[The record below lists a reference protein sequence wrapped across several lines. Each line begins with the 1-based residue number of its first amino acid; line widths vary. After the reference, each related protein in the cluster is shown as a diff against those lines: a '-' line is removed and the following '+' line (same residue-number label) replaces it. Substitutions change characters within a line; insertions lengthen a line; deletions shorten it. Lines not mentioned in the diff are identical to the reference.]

1 MMIGNKTKK
10 AIKIIMSIILLIPIV
25 FYFIIYFG
33 FSPIFWT
40 KQGPFH
46 RASLVNVVHDNTIVI
61 SPYNNENI
69 YCRYG
74 HIVSLDKEKEINIKV
89 KPYNL
94 FSHNGKL
101 YGVKTVTYTKDDET
115 FLLDEN
121 YSVIKSYDDPIE
133 AIIDGKAYFYDNEY
147 FNPRILRWDLS
158 SGLRDDFSILNV
170 KFNSFYV
177 AEGRRIFINKFGIL
191 FLDTID
197 NNRVFTSKSEDKYP
211 YKTMLFWKDKSLV
224 IDDTENDFELLC
236 DEIEDGY
243 IYYSLTKNHHNNN
256 CLAWRH
262 EHRCICDFG
271 ISSIIKMDAE
281 TKEQE
286 VIATLDEGSIPIR
299 VIDDEIIYYLNG
311 SIYKNNALLEETSRI
326 ETGSNYYCRGSIN
339 SIIDMELKGDIN
351 YFYFDGL
358 KTHQFAIPW

>member
-1 MMIGNKTKK
+1 MIENKMKK
-10 AIKIIMSIILLIPIV
+10 TIKITITVILLTITV
-25 FYFIIYFG
+25 FCLIISIG
-33 FSPIFWT
+33 FSSAFWP

-46 RASLVNVVHDNTIVI
+46 RASLVNVVYDNTIVI

-74 HIVSLDKEKEINIKV
+74 HIVSLDEEKEIKIKIA
-89 KPYNL
+89 PHAL
-94 FSHNGKL
+94 FSHSGKL
-101 YGVKTVTYTKDDET
+101 YGVKTVTRTKDDET

-121 YSVIKSYDDPIE
+121 YNAVKSFDDRIE
-133 AIIDGKAYFYDNEY
+133 IIIDDKAYFFVNETG
-147 FNPRILRWDLS
+147 NPRILRWDLS
-158 SGLRDDFSILNV
+158 SGLRDDYSILNV

-177 AEGRRIFINKFGIL
+177 AEGRRIFINKFGKL

-197 NNRVFTSKSEDKYP
+197 NTKVFTSKSEDKYP
-211 YKTMLFWKDKSLV
+211 YKTTLFWKDKSLM
-224 IDDTENDFELLC
+224 IDDTEDDFELLC
-236 DEIEDGY
+236 DEIENGY

-262 EHRCICDFG
+262 EHSCICDFG

-286 VIATLDEGSIPIR
+286 VIANLDEGSVPIR

-311 SIYKNNALLEETSRI
+311 SIYKNNVLLEETYTI
-326 ETGSNYYCRGSIN
+326 ETGNNYYCRGSIN
-339 SIIDMELKGDIN
+339 STTDMELKGDIN

-358 KTHQFAIPW
+358 KTHQFALPW